1 MCTRIEVVKTNTN
14 AWDADRCKA
23 MRDGGEV
30 SVLDSFIQWL
40 RKFAPEVPQEI
51 AACEFDCRKT
61 ECLMGHWEQC
71 ERRRKSMAES
81 GDQRPH

>member
-1 MCTRIEVVKTNTN
+1 M
-14 AWDADRCKA
+14 
-23 MRDGGEV
+23 
-30 SVLDSFIQWL
+30 LDSFIQWL